1 LKVLG
6 VIKIKTSKLL
16 IGALLMC
23 LVISLTGCKD
33 MPLLNP
39 KGPIG
44 AADLHLIV
52 VSFILMLL
60 VVIPVII
67 MALWF
72 PFKFRASN
80 TKADYNPKWSHSFKI
95 ELVVWVIPAVIVAI
109 LAVLTWRDTHRLDP
123 FVPIKSEAKPL
134 TIEAVSFNWKWVF
147 IYPDQNIA
155 TVNKLVFP
163 VNRPVRFDI
172 TSDTVVTAFFIPQL
186 GSQIYAMGGKRSQLN
201 LLADEAGTY
210 FGQNMQYSG
219 DGFPDMHF
227 PVKVTTQKEY
237 EAWLQQMKQSPD
249 KLDLAQLNKIRKPGV
264 GYPVTAFSWVEP
276 ELFNRIL
283 AETKMSSNTPGKY
296 LHTSTASE
304 D

>member
-1 LKVLG
+1 
-6 VIKIKTSKLL
+6 
-16 IGALLMC
+16 MC
-23 LVISLTGCKD
+23 LVIVLAGCKD

-44 AADLHLIV
+44 AADLHLIM
-52 VSFILMLL
+52 VSFGLMLL

-72 PFKFRASN
+72 PRKYRASN
-80 TKADYNPKWSHSFKI
+80 TKADYDPKWSHSFKI
-95 ELVVWVIPAVIVAI
+95 ELVVWVVPAVIVAI
-109 LAVLTWRDTHRLDP
+109 LSVLTWRDTHRLDP
-123 FVPIKSEAKPL
+123 FVPIKSAEKPL
-134 TIEAVSFNWKWVF
+134 RIEAVSFDWKWVF

-172 TSDTVVTAFFIPQL
+172 TSDSVVTAFFIPQL

-201 LLADEAGTY
+201 LLADEAGEY

-227 PVKVTTQKEY
+227 PVKVTSEKDY
-237 EAWLQQMKQSPD
+237 EVWLQKMKQSPD
-249 KLDLAQLNKIRKPGV
+249 KLDLTQLSKIRKPGV
-264 GYPVTAFSWVEP
+264 GYPVASFSWVEP
-276 ELFNRIL
+276 DLFNKIIAKSKL
-283 AETKMSSNTPGKY
+283 SSYTPDRY
-296 LHTSTASE
+296 QHTSTVSE

>member
-1 LKVLG
+1 MG
-6 VIKIKTSKLL
+6 
-16 IGALLMC
+16 
-23 LVISLTGCKD
+23 LVVSLSGCKD

-44 AADLHLIV
+44 AADLHLII

-72 PFKFRASN
+72 PHKYRASN
-80 TKADYNPKWSHSFKI
+80 SNTEAEYDPKWSHSFKI
-95 ELVVWVIPAVIVAI
+95 ELVVWLVPAVIVAI
-109 LAVLTWRDTHRLDP
+109 LSYLTWRDTHRLDP

-134 TIEAVSFNWKWVF
+134 VIQAVSFNWKWVF

-163 VNRPVRFDI
+163 VDRPVRFDI
-172 TSDTVVTAFFIPQL
+172 TSDTVVTSFFIPQL

-201 LLADEAGTY
+201 LLADEAGSY
-210 FGQNMQYSG
+210 FGQNNQYSG

-227 PVKVTTQKEY
+227 PVIVTTQNEY
-237 EAWLQQMKQSPD
+237 ETWLQQMKQSPD
-249 KLDLAQLNKIRKPGV
+249 KLDQMQLTKIRKPGV
-264 GYPVTAFSWVEP
+264 GYPVTSFSWVEP
-276 ELFNRIL
+276 NLFNSIL
-283 AETKMSSNTPGKY
+283 AKSKMTSNTPGKY
-296 LHTSTASE
+296 QHTSTVSE